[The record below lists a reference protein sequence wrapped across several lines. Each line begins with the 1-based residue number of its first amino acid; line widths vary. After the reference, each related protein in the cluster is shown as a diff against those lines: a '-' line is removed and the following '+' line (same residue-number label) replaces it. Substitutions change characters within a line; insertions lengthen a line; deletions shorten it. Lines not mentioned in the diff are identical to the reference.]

1 MARKESYSRVYR
13 WLNRRLVDVGATA
26 NERAVLCAYLEWQE
40 PGKPLGV
47 HTFRGREYFT
57 TASDVAGVLGFSEA
71 TVKKALS
78 GLCKKGVIARISK
91 GHKGC
96 VARYEVVQRVP
107 DSEPYSDAQ
116 RVPDTEPYVENSQR
130 VPDMEPYEAQ
140 RVPDTEPYSPSKG
153 TEIGTHLKK
162 KNEKGSD
169 ALHAR
174 RVAPV
179 PEGTK
184 EAPGEPGPLDTET
197 LREAWAAF
205 VAGRDL
211 TPGQEATHARYAR
224 SRTWEDIR
232 AGRYRGAEMRTNEV

>member
-47 HTFRGREYFT
+47 HTFRGREHFT
-57 TASDVAGVLGFSEA
+57 TARDVAEVLGVSEN
-71 TVKKALS
+71 VVNKALS
-78 GLCKKGVIARISK
+78 GLCKKGVVECVSK
-91 GHKGC
+91 GHRGK
-96 VARYEVVQRVP
+96 VARYALVKSLP
-107 DSEPYSDAQ
+107 DMADNNATESL
-116 RVPDTEPYVENSQR
+116 PDTAPFVEKSESLPKVADIR
-130 VPDMEPYEAQ
+130 PESLPDMADKTPKKPA
-140 RVPDTEPYSPSKG
+140 
-153 TEIGTHLKK
+153 IGGRHLKK

-211 TPGQEATHARYAR
+211 TPGQEATRERFAR
-224 SRTWEDIR
+224 SRTWAAIR
-232 AGRYRGAEMRTNEV
+232 ADGAIRAMEREG